1 MMDFGPLINWMK
13 QSAVHD
19 FVTQNTWVWPTLE
32 TFHFLGLCLLLGSL
46 ILVDLRVVGFN
57 KKAPLKEIHA
67 FVPLTITGFSINAL
81 TGLLFLFGDPERY
94 FPNVAFQFKMLLVF
108 LAGLNVLYFEMKVHP
123 QIKEHGDQTKLG
135 MDAKIVAGASLV
147 FWILVI
153 ILGRMIPYLEA

>member
-1 MMDFGPLINWMK
+1 MLRSLVGSEMCIRDSINLGPINRICRHWVLVMDIGPLINWMK
-13 QSAVHD
+13 QSAVHN

-46 ILVDLRVVGFN
+46 ILVDLRVLGFN

-94 FPNVAFQFKMLLVF
+94 FPNVAFQFKICLL
-108 LAGLNVLYFEMKVHP
+108 YTSP
-123 QIKEHGDQTKLG
+123 SPRD
-135 MDAKIVAGASLV
+135 S
-147 FWILVI
+147 
-153 ILGRMIPYLEA
+153 